1 MVQEDMFMQGNVRG
15 KEKEDDMQRW
25 VMKKEWTEEAS
36 WVTQKK
42 TLSTQK
48 VCYLFPCIIHHSIIH
63 HKGNTY
69 VLSGYFVDAN
79 VN

>member
-1 MVQEDMFMQGNVRG
+1 MLMQGNVSG

-36 WVTQKK
+36 WVTQKRK
-42 TLSTQK
+42 NWVLNRYAT
-48 VCYLFPCIIHHSIIH
+48 YFHESIIN
-63 HKGNTY
+63 KGNTY
-69 VLSGYFVDAN
+69 VLSGYFNDAN